1 MGHKATFAVSPHHA
15 RFAPRQPI
23 QRQQSR
29 QCVTIIKSSGLRNFA
44 VTPVSLTEFPEIDAI
59 EFIGS

>member
-1 MGHKATFAVSPHHA
+1 MVIRQRLHGVRITSALP
-15 RFAPRQPI
+15 PRQPT
-23 QRQQSR
+23 QRQHSR

-59 EFIGS
+59 